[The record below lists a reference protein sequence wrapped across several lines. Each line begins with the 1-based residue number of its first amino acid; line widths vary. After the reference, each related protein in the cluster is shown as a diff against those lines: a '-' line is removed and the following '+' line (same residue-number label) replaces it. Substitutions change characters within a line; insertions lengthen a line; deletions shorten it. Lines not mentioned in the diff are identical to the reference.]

1 MTRDVSRAALSITC
15 ASIPRSRDLGRE
27 TRRRL
32 PSARCKFHGIRH
44 LSAISR
50 RSFRHANN
58 AARTETF
65 ISMAESFVSGIL
77 LITQPSPLCTCMF
90 TCELCRLVN
99 DAERRVLSVRLD
111 QPVKLRPPE
120 ILAKNLRSSRA
131 CLPSPAVALRSSE
144 LQGPTECKL
153 WRQVAGGTA
162 GVRRIELSLPN
173 RERQGTRVSQKA
185 RSRILRGASSRF
197 RPAVPL
203 RVENGSAWKCAT

>member
-1 MTRDVSRAALSITC
+1 MTRAALSITC

-27 TRRRL
+27 TRGRL
-32 PSARCKFHGIRH
+32 LSARCKFHRIRH
-44 LSAISR
+44 LSAIYR
-50 RSFRHANN
+50 RSFRRANN
-58 AARTETF
+58 AAPTETF
-65 ISMAESFVSGIL
+65 TSMAESFVGGIL

-90 TCELCRLVN
+90 MCELCRLVN
-99 DAERRVLSVRLD
+99 DAERRVLSVRFARK
-111 QPVKLRPPE
+111 VAPE

-131 CLPSPAVALRSSE
+131 CLPSPAVAPRSVE
-144 LQGPTECKL
+144 LQGPTEYKL

-173 RERQGTRVSQKA
+173 REQGTRVSQKA

-203 RVENGSAWKCAT
+203 RAENGSAWKCAT